1 MMKLSSKH
9 IAVLVNVLLVCIAIR
24 LIINT
29 LSLTIDGLTI
39 STGWVIRLAMQDCVL
54 MVQVCNY
61 FISNCK

>member
-54 MVQVCNY
+54 MVQLLY
-61 FISNCK
+61 F